1 MMRGKTSERLGHG
14 GAVLL
19 LLNQSTPRAPQIPKL
34 SDQISRV
41 RLVGGVGRRDR
52 EGEARGS
59 RQISGLDEAI
69 NSRSIQSP
77 EWQRFGGPVSS
88 TGSERASKQ
97 EGQAKEGSGAYDGG
111 RRSGCFFSGGRGRGR
126 RFLQRLALHH
136 HWRRLQISGPLPA
149 LPISSCCLVE
159 TWSSGNMKGEE
170 VGGLLGVTPLR
181 SGQPAS
187 SSKLPFPC
195 SARSC
200 AQPTALTAERERG
213 EAEKLPL
220 LPSVS
225 QPHRVLFAN
234 LRLP

>member
-1 MMRGKTSERLGHG
+1 MRGKTSERLGHG

-97 EGQAKEGSGAYDGG
+97 EEQEGQAKEGSGAYDGG

-187 SSKLPFPC
+187 SSKLPSPC

-200 AQPTALTAERERG
+200 AQPTALTAESERERG
-213 EAEKLPL
+213 GAGEAAS
-220 LPSVS
+220 PSV
-225 QPHRVLFAN
+225 RVPTSSCPF
-234 LRLP
+234 R